1 MGHSGPPVD
10 SQPWGR
16 APKTREHTS
25 RAGGIPTGRGGRA
38 PPFLKRGP
46 EGPVRHQSRRGDLPG
61 REEVW
66 VGFQQL
72 RSAAFHLPHSTTGL
86 PWPTDRRAN
95 VRWSKSDWGG
105 SRLVCGGPCV
115 DRFSHTKWATRTCP
129 LPGLQGDLGILSI
142 LAARYATIRSV
153 VTPVVLVFA
162 NRTRPPAAPTPT
174 PVCPST
180 PPPTRQSRRLTVR
193 GVDAWLCGEIDLW
206 ICRPVLRA
214 NLHERRRRWPRSRIP
229 TRNSTGRV
237 HDVEYNMLGWI
248 CCISTYLHDALDILL
263 SYVL

>member
-86 PWPTDRRAN
+86 PWPTGRRAN

-142 LAARYATIRSV
+142 LAARYATIRSA

-174 PVCPST
+174 PVPFHSSAH
-180 PPPTRQSRRLTVR
+180 PASHA
-193 GVDAWLCGEIDLW
+193 G
-206 ICRPVLRA
+206 
-214 NLHERRRRWPRSRIP
+214 
-229 TRNSTGRV
+229 
-237 HDVEYNMLGWI
+237 
-248 CCISTYLHDALDILL
+248 
-263 SYVL
+263 

>member
-38 PPFLKRGP
+38 PLFLKRGP

-95 VRWSKSDWGG
+95 VRWSKSDWGE
-105 SRLVCGGPCV
+105 S
-115 DRFSHTKWATRTCP
+115 FSMWWSVRRPLFPYKVGHPHMP

-142 LAARYATIRSV
+142 LAARYARCARFRKPHSAARG
-153 VTPVVLVFA
+153 A
-162 NRTRPPAAPTPT
+162 NTHSCALPLLRPPASHA
-174 PVCPST
+174 
-180 PPPTRQSRRLTVR
+180 
-193 GVDAWLCGEIDLW
+193 G
-206 ICRPVLRA
+206 
-214 NLHERRRRWPRSRIP
+214 
-229 TRNSTGRV
+229 
-237 HDVEYNMLGWI
+237 
-248 CCISTYLHDALDILL
+248 
-263 SYVL
+263 

>member
-129 LPGLQGDLGILSI
+129 LPGLQGDLRHFVHPRGPLRYHTLRRDARCARFRKPHS
-142 LAARYATIRSV
+142 AARG
-153 VTPVVLVFA
+153 A
-162 NRTRPPAAPTPT
+162 NTHSCALPLLRPPASHA
-174 PVCPST
+174 
-180 PPPTRQSRRLTVR
+180 
-193 GVDAWLCGEIDLW
+193 G
-206 ICRPVLRA
+206 
-214 NLHERRRRWPRSRIP
+214 
-229 TRNSTGRV
+229 
-237 HDVEYNMLGWI
+237 
-248 CCISTYLHDALDILL
+248 
-263 SYVL
+263 